1 MTGLQTGYN
10 TNNSN
15 IADNER
21 QLAVEEILR
30 VRKVQQESP
39 AATDKL
45 ARRGV
50 M

>member
-1 MTGLQTGYN
+1 
-10 TNNSN
+10 
-15 IADNER
+15 
-21 QLAVEEILR
+21 VEEILR

-39 AATDKL
+39 AAADKL